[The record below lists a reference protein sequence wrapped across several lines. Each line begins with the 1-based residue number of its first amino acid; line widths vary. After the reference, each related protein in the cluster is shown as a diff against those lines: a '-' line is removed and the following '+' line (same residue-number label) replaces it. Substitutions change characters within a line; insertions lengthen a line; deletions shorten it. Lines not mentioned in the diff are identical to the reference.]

1 MAAITSLLLLSLLV
15 AATPLP
21 GSCDDT
27 AGSFL
32 IQCYEPTLTTNGT
45 ALRTDL
51 LRLLRALPSAAASTG
66 FASLRS
72 PTGVAFARGLCF
84 GESTAPSECRRCLSV
99 AARSLASGCGATTR
113 RAGVWSDRCFVAYAD
128 TDASTPREDAFRSRL
143 LLRGDDAVPVPGAD
157 AVAAYKDEYYFHA
170 QLVYMA
176 QVAAQGAADNI
187 SSARMLG
194 TGGATMYGVAP
205 AMSTAHVL
213 GQCARD
219 RTEAEC
225 VRCLQHSARAV
236 DWDRHADRHGGV
248 AAAVLGFN
256 CYLAFN
262 VSTVLPPRETGD
274 SSGFVLLGAI
284 LGGIAGASILIVL
297 VYALCAALSAK
308 QEKTDNEEK
317 KKDDAEAAAAAG
329 AVFK

>member
-1 MAAITSLLLLSLLV
+1 MAATTSLLLLSLLV

-32 IQCYEPTLTTNGT
+32 IQCYEPVLTTNGT
-45 ALRTDL
+45 AFRTDL
-51 LRLLRALPSAAASTG
+51 LRLLRALPSAAAPTG

-72 PTGVAFARGLCF
+72 PTGAAFARGLCF
-84 GESTAPSECRRCLSV
+84 LESTAPSECRRCLSV
-99 AARSLASGCGATTR
+99 AARNVASGCGATTR

-143 LLRGDDAVPVPGAD
+143 LLRGDDGVPVPGAD
-157 AVAAYKDEYYFHA
+157 AVAAHEDEYYFHA

-176 QVAAQGAADNI
+176 QLAAQGAADNI
-187 SSARMLG
+187 SSARMRS
-194 TGGATMYGVAP
+194 TGGATMYGVSP

-236 DWDRHADRHGGV
+236 DWDLHADRHGGV

-262 VSTVLPPRETGD
+262 VSTVLPPQETEN
-274 SSGFVLLGAI
+274 SSGFGD
-284 LGGIAGASILIVL
+284 
-297 VYALCAALSAK
+297 LSLSHTS
-308 QEKTDNEEK
+308 QLQS
-317 KKDDAEAAAAAG
+317 
-329 AVFK
+329 